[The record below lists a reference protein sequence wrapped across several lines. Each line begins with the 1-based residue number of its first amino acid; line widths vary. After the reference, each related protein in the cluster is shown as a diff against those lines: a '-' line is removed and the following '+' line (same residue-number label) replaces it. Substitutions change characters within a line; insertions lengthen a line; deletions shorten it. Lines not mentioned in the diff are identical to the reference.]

1 MVIEEEIVDLKYIT
15 RNNVFEENVDY
26 FDSQG
31 SWFIV
36 KDCQMIKKWV
46 NHFPDGNSHLKAE

>member
-1 MVIEEEIVDLKYIT
+1 MVIEEEILDLKYIT

-31 SWFIV
+31 S
-36 KDCQMIKKWV
+36 
-46 NHFPDGNSHLKAE
+46 